1 MEPVAQIN
9 NTKAPDLSLV
19 PLVMQNKRIFFGR
32 VFSQKKKKNEV
43 LFKMFCYFFFFF
55 FLIWHKYQYGT

>member
-19 PLVMQNKRIFFGR
+19 PLVMQNKRIFFGSC
-32 VFSQKKKKNEV
+32 FLAKKKV
-43 LFKMFCYFFFFF
+43 HFKMFCYCV
-55 FLIWHKYQYGT
+55 FLNMA